1 MPIYEY
7 ACKSCGFE
15 KDALQKM
22 SDAPLTLCPECNQAT
37 FVKKISA
44 AGFRLSGS
52 GWYQTDSK
60 ASKKTE
66 TKNDTSSSNKKNDDK
81 TVSGDTP
88 PTKNSGSDSSG
99 SDKSTSNES
108 KSTNATKAV

>member
-7 ACKSCGFE
+7 ACKSCGFA
-15 KDALQKM
+15 KDVLQKM
-22 SDAPLTLCPECNQAT
+22 SDAPLTLCSECNQET

-60 ASKKTE
+60 SNKKTE
-66 TKNDTSSSNKKNDDK
+66 AGDAKTSNDTGKKK
-81 TVSGDTP
+81 EAVS
-88 PTKNSGSDSSG
+88 
-99 SDKSTSNES
+99 ES
-108 KSTNATKAV
+108 KPAKQSALNNN